1 MELNTQSLKSGDLSP
16 PDCASDPDEKEVSD
30 NDDDDRNHKHRRRD
44 TESQSEDKDP
54 FEQASIQPYRKRNR
68 PFQNGQGDF
77 QSQNN
82 LNRDFSKRRLTGT
95 NFTHQFGEPGSGRGR
110 GRGGYFQRDTRF
122 GSLEVAS
129 QMVHPRSFPPSMFA
143 GRGLPVPNAQSAS
156 WSGFGLLPTIANGS
170 INAINSL
177 GLQGIL
183 GPQMNS
189 SINMGIQRQR
199 CRDFEER
206 GFCLRGDMCP
216 MEHGVNRIVVEDVQ
230 SLSQFNLPVS
240 LPSAHIVGPS
250 TGNGFVS
257 SADVSNSLIKSIGP
271 HSLTNNSS
279 VDEVLPGPINAG
291 GADVYDPDQPLWN
304 NDAQETSTPMLGFNS
319 SGFDESVSFVDT
331 DLSDYAVRSR
341 GNFTGAQC
349 TSSSVW
355 GRLRNSKTNLER
367 KEKFDART
375 KARQFAEIEA
385 CEPLSLSQGNFHVG
399 KQNNGALVGPKSVM
413 ATSKL
418 QNVGGTVRK
427 SSQKAHR
434 TLFVNCIPLKDNKR
448 ENLLSHFRKFGE
460 VIDIYIP
467 ANSEHAFVQ
476 FSKREEAEKALKA
489 PDAVMGSRFIK
500 LWWANK
506 DSITDNDVSCSTSAS
521 ISPHDVMAASGST
534 HLAVNSKGR
543 NNVQHAAPKVVTI
556 KPPGCS
562 VTAGNDLKLVTSPKA
577 APPAQKKMESLE
589 VLKEQLRKKQEM
601 LEQKRHEFRQQ
612 LDKLAKQTSG
622 KFEVP
627 AEPPEMR
634 QVSEMP
640 SNASIGENTQ
650 PLDAGISMPSPKALT
665 ADKIVMENLA
675 ANRAKVKSAAA
686 LLDPL
691 ILKQPIHPMATSG
704 RPSYINRYKLDNR
717 PTTFRIHAPL
727 PVGMTNVAVL
737 RDHFSLYGEISNLE
751 IEDSYEEQSPDNL
764 SDSEGMR
771 NCSVRVSFATR
782 PAAER
787 AFLNGKSWHGQN
799 LQFSWVTSPSSILV
813 SSRSSGESSSALRGT
828 SNIEVQSSE
837 KFVNDVDSQNA
848 MNPTESNSS
857 PPKSSN
863 ELSCDSSRSNGDR
876 NSPAQKHSHPEV
888 QSPDKSTGH
897 VLLEADEPENKNS
910 EGLEEESSDDL
921 KLDENLEAG

>member
-1 MELNTQSLKSGDLSP
+1 MQSPTIQSIFF
-16 PDCASDPDEKEVSD
+16 CDPDEKEISD

-44 TESQSEDKDP
+44 TEAQSSDKDSL
-54 FEQASIQPYRKRNR
+54 EQALTQPYRKRNR

-77 QSQNN
+77 QSQNP

-95 NFTHQFGEPGSGRGR
+95 NFTRQFGEPGNGRGR
-110 GRGGYFQRDTRF
+110 GRGGYFQRETRF
-122 GSLEVAS
+122 GSIDVAS
-129 QMVHPRSFPPSMFA
+129 QMVHQASIPPSMFS

-156 WSGFGLLPTIANGS
+156 WSGFGLVPTIPNGS
-170 INAINSL
+170 INAINPL

-183 GPQMNS
+183 GPQMNPS
-189 SINMGIQRQR
+189 MNMGIQRQR

-240 LPSAHIVGPS
+240 LPSAQILGPS
-250 TGNGFVS
+250 AGNGFIS
-257 SADVSNSLIKSIGP
+257 SADVSSSLINSRGP
-271 HSLTNNSS
+271 HSLTDISS
-279 VDEVLPGPINAG
+279 VDEEVLAGATNAG
-291 GADVYDPDQPLWN
+291 GTDVYDPDQPLWN
-304 NDAQETSTPMLGFNS
+304 NDAHETSTPMLGLHS
-319 SGFDESVSFVDT
+319 SGFDETVSFMDA
-331 DLSDYAVRSR
+331 DLSDHAVRSR
-341 GNFTGAQC
+341 GDFTAAQS

-355 GRLRNSKTNLER
+355 GRLRNSKNKLEP

-375 KARQFAEIEA
+375 KAPEFPAKET
-385 CEPLSLSQGNFHVG
+385 CEPSSVGQGNFHVG
-399 KQNNGALVGPKSVM
+399 KQNNGALFGSKSVM
-413 ATSKL
+413 TTSKL
-418 QNVGGTVRK
+418 QNAGGTVRK

-467 ANSEHAFVQ
+467 ANSERAFVQ

-500 LWWANK
+500 LWWANR
-506 DSITDNDVSCSTSAS
+506 DSIADNDVSSPNNAS
-521 ISPHDVMAASGST
+521 ISPQDVMAASGST
-534 HLAVNSKGR
+534 HPAVISKGKI
-543 NNVQHAAPKVVTI
+543 NVQHAAPKVVTL
-556 KPPGCS
+556 KPPGGS
-562 VTAGNDLKLVTSPKA
+562 VTASNDLKLVNSPKP

-589 VLKEQLRKKQEM
+589 VMKEQLRKKQEM
-601 LEQKRHEFRQQ
+601 LEQKRREFRQK
-612 LDKLAKQTSG
+612 LDKLTKQTSG
-622 KFEVP
+622 KIEVP
-627 AEPPEMR
+627 AELAEMR
-634 QVSEMP
+634 QASETP
-640 SNASIGENTQ
+640 SNASKGENTQ
-650 PLDAGISMPSPKALT
+650 PLDAGISKPSPKALT

-675 ANRAKVKSAAA
+675 SNRANVNSAGA

-691 ILKQPIHPMATSG
+691 ILKQQPIHPIATSG

-727 PVGMTNVAVL
+727 PVGLTNVAVL

-751 IEDSYEEQSPDNL
+751 VEDSYEEQSPNNL

-799 LQFSWVTSPSSILV
+799 LQFSWVTSTSSILV

-837 KFVNDVDSQNA
+837 KTVNDETQNA
-848 MNPTESNSS
+848 MEPTESNSS

-863 ELSCDSSRSNGDR
+863 ELSCDSSRSNGER

-888 QSPDKSTGH
+888 QSPHKSTGH
-897 VLLEADEPENKNS
+897 VLLEADELENRNS
-910 EGLEEESSDDL
+910 EGLEEESGDDL